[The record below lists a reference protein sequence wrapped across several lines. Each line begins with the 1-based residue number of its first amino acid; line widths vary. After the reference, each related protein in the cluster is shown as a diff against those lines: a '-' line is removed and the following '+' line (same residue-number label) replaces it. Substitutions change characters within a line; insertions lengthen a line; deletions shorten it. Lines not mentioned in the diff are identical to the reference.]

1 MFLTL
6 TYPTSA
12 SGIIILFKTPKIYQA
27 EAHVTFRYHVQVP
40 WPVTNQN
47 LEVARL

>member
-6 TYPTSA
+6 TYPTSV
-12 SGIIILFKTPKIYQA
+12 SMIIILLKTPKTSQA

-47 LEVARL
+47 LEVD